1 MRRRQQ
7 GVTTIEFAIV
17 GLLALMVLF
26 AVIEIARAFFVY
38 NALEEATRRG
48 ARVAAVCQLNDPAI
62 AQIASFTA
70 SGSSLVGGLA
80 PANIAVEYLDGSGN
94 ALPDPMASYGL
105 IAYVRVS
112 IVDFTHQLLIPMLP
126 NPISSFLTPSF
137 STTVPAESLGVW
149 PEGYSPC

>member
-17 GLLALMVLF
+17 GLLALTVLF

-38 NALEEATRRG
+38 NALQEATRRG

-70 SGSSLVGGLA
+70 SGSGLVGGLA
-80 PANIAVEYLDGSGN
+80 PANITVEYLDASGN
-94 ALPDPMASYGL
+94 VLADPMASYGL

-112 IVDFTHQLLIPMLP
+112 IDNTFTYRLLIPMF
-126 NPISSFLTPSF
+126 ISSFTTPSF

-149 PEGYSPC
+149 PGGYSPC